1 MRELTWKAA
10 FAEVFRAAAKHKLAS
25 ALIAVLALGS
35 LAGIALAGTSSGG
48 SAASGVSGGS
58 GGSGG
63 GAGAVRPAGDPAAA
77 TFSLPVLSRS
87 GVSAEHVSLASYS
100 GKPLIVNFFAS
111 WCPPCKTETPLL
123 AKFYRGEHGKVA
135 LVGLDVN
142 DTVANALKFTGTD
155 GVTYPVGWDPNVVAA
170 NAYEVTALPQTF
182 FLDARH
188 RVVYR
193 VFGAVTQ
200 ADLTEGIALATGKA
214 S

>member
-10 FAEVFRAAAKHKLAS
+10 FGEVCKAAAKHKLAS
-25 ALIAVLALGS
+25 VLIAVLALGS
-35 LAGIALAGTSSGG
+35 LAGIAWAGTSSSG
-48 SAASGVSGGS
+48 SAASGDPATA
-58 GGSGG
+58 G
-63 GAGAVRPAGDPAAA
+63 GAGAVRPAGDPPAA
-77 TFSLPVLSRS
+77 TFSLPILSRS
-87 GVSAEHVSLASYS
+87 GVSAERVSLASYS
-100 GKPLIVNFFAS
+100 GRPLIVNFFAS
-111 WCPPCKTETPLL
+111 WCSPCKTETPLL
-123 AKFYRGEHGKVA
+123 ATFYRGEHGKVA

-142 DTVANALKFTGTD
+142 DTVANALKFTGAD

-170 NAYEVTALPQTF
+170 NAYEGTALPQTF

-200 ADLTEGIALATGKA
+200 ADLNEGIALATGKA